1 VEKTI
6 KSGNWGLSGTSESR
20 NYQLSLVI
28 PALNEQ
34 ETIGQALREAES
46 ALSGLVQRY
55 EIIVVDDGSDDDTAA
70 IVAKA
75 RRQNPHVRLVRH
87 EGNLGYGAA
96 LRTGFQAAH
105 YDLVGFTDADCQFD
119 LGELRNMLPLTR
131 QHDMICGFRI
141 DRQDPLRR
149 RFLSWGYNWLT
160 RLLLGNPVR
169 DIDCALKIF
178 HRRHLPD
185 LLPESNNFFV
195 NTEML
200 SRACRA
206 ELSVAEVGVHHR
218 PRSAGRSKV
227 SLADIPRTL
236 SALIPYWWSHHRT
249 QEFEIRSTK
258 FETNSKNEKENPKQF
273 ASIFE

>member
-1 VEKTI
+1 VEQTSI
-6 KSGNWGLSGTSESR
+6 SGNWGHPGTSGPLD
-20 NYQLSLVI
+20 YQLSLVI
-28 PALNEQ
+28 PAFNEQ
-34 ETIGQALREAES
+34 ETIGQALREAGS
-46 ALSGLVQRY
+46 ALSGLVHRY
-55 EIIVVDDGSDDDTAA
+55 EIIVVDDGSDDSTAV
-70 IVAKA
+70 IVERA
-75 RRQNPHVRLVRH
+75 RRRNSHVRIERH
-87 EGNLGYGAA
+87 EGNFGYGAA

-105 YDLVGFTDADCQFD
+105 YELVGFTDADCQFD
-119 LGELRNMLPLTR
+119 LGELQIMLPLTR
-131 QHDMICGFRI
+131 QHDMVCGYRI

-185 LLPESNNFFV
+185 VLPESTNFFV

-206 ELSVAEVGVHHR
+206 GLSVAEVGVHHR

-236 SALIPYWWSHHRT
+236 STLITYWWSHHLFGRSRRMD
-249 QEFEIRSTK
+249 EAAVFELSVQKIPGERQT
-258 FETNSKNEKENPKQF
+258 
-273 ASIFE
+273 